1 MITIFNI
8 NKIHGIK
15 ANCRRA
21 GVFRRE
27 LCNAY
32 RKSQVQDDTKQ
43 TPEQCYLSVPEKPLW
58 EYARTR
64 GERSFRLFILH
75 SMKKKR
81 EVLSFGCRGTSG
93 QSCARP
99 SCSCRLS
106 WSAGISSRFLIKHEG
121 LPIIFLIRIVVACR
135 CRWTV

>member
-75 SMKKKR
+75 SMKKKKGKCL
-81 EVLSFGCRGTSG
+81 VSG
-93 QSCARP
+93 AEELP
-99 SCSCRLS
+99 AKVAPGLLVA
-106 WSAGISSRFLIKHEG
+106 AGYLGQQAYPHAS
-121 LPIIFLIRIVVACR
+121 
-135 CRWTV
+135 